1 MKKKFKIIFIS
12 LAIFSLVAFWSYNY
26 LMHGGERNLENEDA
40 AFIVS
45 SDQITKE
52 FTTNINQANKKY
64 LEKAIAIQGVVTD
77 IIENQIIIG
86 NSVVCTFEKPTNSIH
101 KNQIITVKG
110 RVVGY
115 DDLMGELK
123 LDQCFINKN

>member
-1 MKKKFKIIFIS
+1 MKNKFKIIFIS
-12 LAIFSLVAFWSYNY
+12 LSIFSLVAFWSYNY

-45 SDQITKE
+45 SEQITKE

-64 LEKAIAIQGVVTD
+64 LEKAIAVQGVVTD

>member
-12 LAIFSLVAFWSYNY
+12 LAIFLLVAFGIYIY
-26 LMHGGERNLENEDA
+26 VMHGGGRNLENEDA
-40 AFIVS
+40 AFVVS

-64 LEKAIAIQGVVTD
+64 LEKAIAVQGVVTD

-86 NSVVCTFEKPTNSIH
+86 NSVVCTFEKPANSIH
-101 KNQIITVKG
+101 KNQILTVKG

>member
-64 LEKAIAIQGVVTD
+64 LEKAIAVQGVVTE

-101 KNQIITVKG
+101 KNQNITVKG

>member
-12 LAIFSLVAFWSYNY
+12 LAIFLIVAFWSYNY
-26 LMHGGERNLENEDA
+26 VMHCGERNLESEDT
-40 AFIVS
+40 AFVVS
-45 SDQITKE
+45 PNQITKE
-52 FTTNINQANKKY
+52 FTTDINQANKKY
-64 LEKAIAIQGVVTD
+64 LEKAIAVQGIVTD

-86 NSVVCTFEKPTNSIH
+86 NSVVCTFQKSENSIH

>member
-1 MKKKFKIIFIS
+1 MKNKFKIIFIS
-12 LAIFSLVAFWSYNY
+12 LSIFSLVAFWSYNY

-45 SDQITKE
+45 SEQITKE

>member
-12 LAIFSLVAFWSYNY
+12 LAIFSLVTIGIYNY
-26 LMHGGERNLENEDA
+26 VMHGGERNLENEDA
-40 AFIVS
+40 AFEVS

-64 LEKAIAIQGVVTD
+64 LEKAIAVQGVVTD

-86 NSVVCTFEKPTNSIH
+86 NSVVCTFEKPENSIH